1 MLKKTAI
8 LCAALIML
16 SLTAC
21 TTIEN
26 ELPDVT
32 ETSVTEAE
40 PTPYP
45 VTAGS
50 LEFEEAPA
58 SAVSL
63 SPALTEIVCAL
74 GYGDKLAGVSEYC
87 DYPES
92 VGEKPTAGS
101 AANPDIDEIITLKPE
116 LLLSQSPIAKKDVVR
131 LENSGIRVLIL
142 SAPNSVDELR
152 ECYRSIAAVFGGELT
167 ADEAADEAMKPLYDA
182 LSDAENSAESF
193 IFLLTPNLNAASSD
207 TFLGDVFGHMA
218 ENKSDTVNQTAE
230 DILAADPQVLILA
243 SPMTADDLPDEL
255 QSLSAVQNGRV
266 LRLKTSML
274 ERPTARIAEYIGS
287 VSDALRSTAGG
298 ETSAETEEA
307 ADADEAED
315 DETSEEETGNE

>member
-1 MLKKTAI
+1 
-8 LCAALIML
+8 ML

-21 TTIEN
+21 TSIEN

-32 ETSVTEAE
+32 ETSVTEE
-40 PTPYP
+40 VPTPYP

-58 SAVSL
+58 SVVSL
-63 SPALTEIVCAL
+63 SPAMTEIVCAL
-74 GYGDKLAGVSEYC
+74 GYGDKLTGISEYC

-92 VGEKPTAGS
+92 VTEKPTAGS
-101 AANPDIDEIITLKPE
+101 AANPDIDEIISLAPE

-152 ECYRSIAAVFGGELT
+152 ECYRSIAAVFGGGLT
-167 ADEAADEAMKPLYDA
+167 ADEAADKAMKPLYDA
-182 LSDAENSAESF
+182 MSDAENSAESF
-193 IFLLTPNLNAASSD
+193 LFLLTPNLNAASSD

-218 ENKSDTVNQTAE
+218 RNTADTVNQTAE

-255 QSLSAVQNGRV
+255 QSLDAVQNGRV

-274 ERPTARIAEYIGS
+274 ERPTARVADHIGS
-287 VSDALRSTAGG
+287 VSDALRSAADG
-298 ETSAETEEA
+298 ETAAAAE
-307 ADADEAED
+307 
-315 DETSEEETGNE
+315 ETNGSDSTGSSEEETENE

>member
-1 MLKKTAI
+1 LLKKTAI
-8 LCAALIML
+8 LCAALLML

-21 TTIEN
+21 TSIEN

-32 ETSVTEAE
+32 ETSVTEE
-40 PTPYP
+40 IPTPYP

-74 GYGDKLAGVSEYC
+74 GYGDKLTGVSEYC

-92 VGEKPTAGS
+92 VEDKPTAGS
-101 AANPDIDEIITLKPE
+101 AANPDIDEIITLDPE

-152 ECYRSIAAVFGGELT
+152 ECYRSIAAVFGGGLT
-167 ADEAADEAMKPLYDA
+167 ADEAADEAMKPLYDE
-182 LSDAENSAESF
+182 LSEAENSAESF
-193 IFLLTPNLNAASSD
+193 LFLLTPNLNAASSD
-207 TFLGDVFGHMA
+207 TFLGDVFGYMA
-218 ENKSDTVNQTAE
+218 KNTANTVNQTAE

-255 QSLSAVQNGRV
+255 QSLDAVQNGRV

-274 ERPTARIAEYIGS
+274 ERPTARIADYIGS
-287 VSDALRSTAGG
+287 VSDALKSAADG
-298 ETSAETEEA
+298 ETADNTEETNGS
-307 ADADEAED
+307 DGT
-315 DETSEEETGNE
+315 ETSEEETENE